1 MTCTSRNAAA
11 AGLCV
16 LILAASLDLRAEE
29 APPGVLVSRQL
40 ANAMGLAPGSTIR
53 LSAGADGAGAR
64 AFVVQG
70 VYEPTPD
77 PMEISESKFK
87 ARLHLPDFAR
97 LTADP
102 NDPASLEAVDQ
113 VNLLLRDPTQGS
125 ATATRLMAETPGI
138 VARPVRAAMAGAGTF
153 VVIERFHTAIAVVTI
168 IASALFLLAL
178 SVMLVDERRDTVG
191 VLRLIGLTSRRV
203 LGQVFLEGLIV
214 AAGGSLFGLTL
225 AAGSQALINQYF
237 QWHYNTALV
246 FVRVTPGVAVLCL
259 AIAIPLG
266 VIASAVA
273 SWALLRQ
280 QLMALARR

>member
-1 MTCTSRNAAA
+1 MRPIAV

-16 LILAASLDLRAEE
+16 VALGMLLGMPLGAGADDPR
-29 APPGVLVSRQL
+29 PGVLVSRQL
-40 ANAMGLAPGSTIR
+40 SEARHLAIGSTIH
-53 LSAGADGAGAR
+53 LSQASSGER
-64 AFVVQG
+64 AQPFVVQG
-70 VYEPTPD
+70 IYEPTPD

-87 ARLHLPDFAR
+87 ARLHLPDFTR
-97 LTADP
+97 LTTEP
-102 NDPASLEAVDQ
+102 NDLVRLETVDQ
-113 VNLLLRDPTQGS
+113 VNLALRDPGE
-125 ATATRLMAETPGI
+125 AAAAATRLMTEAPGL
-138 VARPVRAAMAGAGTF
+138 VARPVRLAVGGAGTF
-153 VVIERFHTAIAVVTI
+153 VVIERFHLAIAVVTI

-214 AAGGSLFGLTL
+214 AAGGSLFGLAL

-237 QWHYNTALV
+237 QWHYDTALV
-246 FVRVTPGVAVLCL
+246 FVRVTPAVAALCL

-266 VIASAVA
+266 VIASGVA
-273 SWALLRQ
+273 SWALLRR